1 MQQKTKYITN
11 KQLLAEIHRSK
22 NTFCHFAEPR
32 FSAYDVIV
40 SDVKEITPAF
50 AETVLAKKA
59 NQRRRDTT
67 EIPKTS
73 IDQLVFRVMTFEHV
87 PLCSDKKRKSRSADG
102 EGHLRTNFPPFK
114 HYVLRDG
121 ETVEVGRS
129 HWKGDLASG
138 KFCLEHGKINDR
150 LAYYFMLLV
159 ERYSR
164 RGNWRGYTYNDEMRS
179 CALMQLSQVG
189 LQFNEAKSDNPFAWY
204 TTAIKNSFT
213 RVFNV
218 ERKAQNIRD
227 ELLIMAGAAP
237 SHTRQIEHELGQKF
251 ATQAPPAAKTPGKRG
266 RKAKVTV
273 TVEIEPA
280 YPDPED

>member
-22 NTFCHFAEPR
+22 NTFCHFVEPR
-32 FSAYDVIV
+32 YSAYDAIV
-40 SDVKEITPAF
+40 LDVKDVTPAF

-59 NQRRRDTT
+59 TQRRRDAN
-67 EIPKTS
+67 EIVKTS
-73 IDQLVFRVMTFEHV
+73 IDELVFRVMTFEHV
-87 PLCSDKKRKSRSADG
+87 PLCSDKKRRSRSADG

-121 ETVEVGRS
+121 KPVEVGRS
-129 HWKGDLASG
+129 HWIGSLSNGHFSLD
-138 KFCLEHGKINDR
+138 HGKINDR

-179 CALMQLSQVG
+179 CALLQLSQIG
-189 LQFNEAKSDNPFAWY
+189 LQFNEAKGDNPFAFY
-204 TTAIKNSFT
+204 TTTIKNSFT

-218 ERKAQNIRD
+218 ERKVQNIRD
-227 ELLIMAGAAP
+227 DMLVMAGAAP
-237 SHTRQIEHELGQKF
+237 SYTRQIEHELGQKF
-251 ATQAPPAAKTPGKRG
+251 ADQGQAAAKAPAKRG
-266 RKAKVTV
+266 RKAKITIEV
-273 TVEIEPA
+273 TVEEPV
-280 YPDPED
+280 EE